1 MTNMRYAL
9 QYRFENYYIQLICDK
24 WMNKGYV
31 HCETQNTKSKGSGKK
46 MPFTIRAFGDPPPQS
61 GGTFNYKTLFQKI
74 YLTPFNLILYLKRR
88 RKIARGN
95 IENDVTTAIFH

>member
-1 MTNMRYAL
+1 MRYAL

-46 MPFTIRAFGDPPPQS
+46 MPFTIRAFGDPPP
-61 GGTFNYKTLFQKI
+61 
-74 YLTPFNLILYLKRR
+74 
-88 RKIARGN
+88 
-95 IENDVTTAIFH
+95 